1 MRREAVVTFLIGLGA
16 GVAIAWLLEAILVG
30 RGVVSTYLAPVAFVA
45 PVVAVLLRH
54 K

>member
-1 MRREAVVTFLIGLGA
+1 MTRESLITFLVGLGA
-16 GVAIAWLLEAILVG
+16 GVGMDWLLEAILVG

-45 PVVAVLLRH
+45 PVVAVLLRR